1 MRSEAKSA
9 LIRKACRDVTENIGK
24 GQSIGGAPG
33 GGQERS
39 DCRPPACVALRSP
52 GGATEGARSA
62 AGAPPGWMTAFTRS
76 RRGAKGS
83 RRRER
88 YCACSANPQ
97 RDRIKYE

>member
-1 MRSEAKSA
+1 MRSEEKST
-9 LIRKACRDVTENIGK
+9 LIRKACRDATEYIGK

-62 AGAPPGWMTAFTRS
+62 AGAPPGWLAAFTKS

-88 YCACSANPQ
+88 YCACGANPQ
-97 RDRIKYE
+97 LKIIKHE